1 MKKSSVFKK
10 IKEGNES
17 IISTLEDLPKQI
29 KKIHSHYEKE
39 LLKYTN
45 DLISRIALGENLDEI
60 ELKDKYVKKKKK
72 KAKENIKE
80 ENEEMDQE
88 IVLDQV
94 TLEGEVYYYENKEN
108 GLIYNSNSETVG
120 KYKNGQFIF

>member
-17 IISTLEDLPKQI
+17 IISTLENLPKQI

-60 ELKDKYVKKKKK
+60 ELKDKYVKKKKEK
-72 KAKENIKE
+72 K
-80 ENEEMDQE
+80 
-88 IVLDQV
+88 
-94 TLEGEVYYYENKEN
+94 
-108 GLIYNSNSETVG
+108 
-120 KYKNGQFIF
+120 